1 MPSINLLPFKPQA
14 TFLPRWNPIDKLCM
28 RHIILYKLNMICHPL
43 ISYHSSLR
51 WCYGFFWK
59 TTRKV
64 AFIFVK
70 VESYWQAISPH
81 PASVFRIHLCMNSN
95 ACMGKPLWL
104 AALLLNRRD
113 SFESMRQGLWRWLVW
128 KVLATQSWRSV
139 WISRTYIEPC
149 MVVHVCGL
157 GASTVR
163 REKPRKQQPVSLVYP
178 EKSNQPASLVYSAR
192 SSQPASLVYRAGNN
206 KRSCLKEGRRWGL
219 TSAHHVH
226 TMTRTCP
233 HSHM

>member
-1 MPSINLLPFKPQA
+1 
-14 TFLPRWNPIDKLCM
+14 
-28 RHIILYKLNMICHPL
+28 MICRPL

-70 VESYWQAISPH
+70 VKSYCQAISPH
-81 PASVFRIHLCMNSN
+81 PVFRIHLCMNSN
-95 ACMGKPLWL
+95 GCMGKPLWL

-113 SFESMRQGLWRWLVW
+113 SFGSMRQGLWRWLVW

-139 WISRTYIEPC
+139 WISRTYIEPG

-163 REKPRKQQPVSLVYP
+163 WENPRKQQPVSPVYTARTSQPASLVYTARNSQPASPVYP
-178 EKSNQPASLVYSAR
+178 EKSNQPASLVDRAR
-192 SSQPASLVYRAGNN
+192 NN

-233 HSHM
+233 HSHMWMCQNMPVHTYLTHSKIQKPKTALWI